1 MIKIVPTKK
10 GYKLVYTI
18 CVNGK
23 RHRLKRLFKS
33 FLHCKQIALDFSK
46 KMNRTVL
53 IYAEAEIKFKVIGV

>member
-1 MIKIVPTKK
+1 MIKIAPTSK

-23 RHRLKRLFKS
+23 RHRLKRLFNS
-33 FLHCKQIALDFSK
+33 FLLCKQIALDFGK

-53 IYAEAEIKFKVIGV
+53 IYAEAEMRYKIYGL